1 MSRGYAARLCSE
13 YDFPSALRLMTRRTK
28 RQTEWDKELER
39 REHSLR
45 SSCFL
50 LILATCTHPVLH
62 AMPQESADPSPA
74 IVASAE
80 LPDAPQPQTQVENP
94 AGPQAETSSAQ
105 HSPDRTSTG
114 SIHGVVVD
122 GDGAVYQGVQVALTL
137 PSSVAGPARSTMSDS
152 NGAFQF
158 TDVPAGN
165 FRLTVSSAGF
175 TTQMVSGVLHAG
187 ESYETPAIVLPF
199 AIATTEV
206 KVTASQVEVAEEQMK
221 DEEKQR
227 VLGVIPNFYV
237 VYAPNAAPLDTKQ
250 KFHLAWR
257 SSIDPM
263 TFLITGAFAGYEQAA
278 NSFSGYG
285 QGAQGYAKRYAA
297 NYADNFI
304 GTMIGGA
311 ILPSIL
317 KQDPRYFYK
326 GTGTIRSR
334 ILYAI
339 ATSVVCKGDNGRW
352 QPNYSGIFGSLA
364 AGGISNLYYPA
375 SNREG
380 ASLTFEEAGL
390 GILGSA
396 AQNLFQEFIVR
407 RLTPKVPNYSSTT
420 H

>member
-1 MSRGYAARLCSE
+1 VGA
-13 YDFPSALRLMTRRTK
+13 
-28 RQTEWDKELER
+28 
-39 REHSLR
+39 
-45 SSCFL
+45 
-50 LILATCTHPVLH
+50 
-62 AMPQESADPSPA
+62 
-74 IVASAE
+74 AE
-80 LPDAPQPQTQVENP
+80 LPDAPLPSSQNQISIPALPTTQQP
-94 AGPQAETSSAQ
+94 ADSSGQA
-105 HSPDRTSTG
+105 
-114 SIHGVVVD
+114 SIHGVVTGQD
-122 GDGAVYQGVQVALTL
+122 GSVYQGVHVTL
-137 PSSVAGPARSTMSDS
+137 SPDFPNVPAIKTAVTDS
-152 NGAFQF
+152 NGSFQFSNVPPGAFQLTF
-158 TDVPAGN
+158 SSEGFATHVVPGLLHPGEN
-165 FRLTVSSAGF
+165 F
-175 TTQMVSGVLHAG
+175 
-187 ESYETPAIVLPF
+187 ETPAIILSF
-199 AIATTEV
+199 ATATTEV

-227 VLGVIPNFYV
+227 VFGVIPNFYV

-263 TFLITGAFAGYEQAA
+263 TFLITGGFAGYEQAT
-278 NSFSGYG
+278 NTFSGYG

-352 QPNYSGIFGSLA
+352 QPNYSGILGSLA

-380 ASLTFEEAGL
+380 VSLTFEEAGL
-390 GILGSA
+390 GILGGA

-407 RLTPKVPNYSSTT
+407 RLTPKVPNYQPTA